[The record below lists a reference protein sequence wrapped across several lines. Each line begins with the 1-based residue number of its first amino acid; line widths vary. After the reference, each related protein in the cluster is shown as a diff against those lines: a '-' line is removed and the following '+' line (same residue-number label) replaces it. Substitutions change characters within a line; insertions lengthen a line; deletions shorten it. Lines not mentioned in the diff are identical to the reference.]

1 MTKSLTWLNLCK
13 LSSRGFWS
21 GVSGFNI
28 YPCCQGFEK
37 FDFSWFDCLLLEEEE
52 KERRERSMKRSSR
65 QKELV
70 KDERMRAMLVDKE
83 EKNKEMANKEER
95 TRLPT
100 WRRGSPASPPHHQY
114 HQSQSSSGGG
124 NRNGDE
130 VDNMIATV
138 QDLLR
143 PAWPTHFASF
153 IKRSSYI
160 NHAFNHPWTWMT
172 ALPFTFF

>member
-70 KDERMRAMLVDKE
+70 KDERMREKLVDKE
-83 EKNKEMANKEER
+83 EKNQEMANKEER

>member
-1 MTKSLTWLNLCK
+1 MCK
-13 LSSRGFWS
+13 LFSRGFWS
-21 GVSGFNI
+21 GVSRLNI
-28 YPCCQGFEK
+28 YPCCPGFYWL
-37 FDFSWFDCLLLEEEE
+37 DFSLFDCLLLEEEE

-70 KDERMRAMLVDKE
+70 KDGKIREELVDKE
-83 EKNKEMANKEER
+83 EKNKELVNKEER

-143 PAWPTHFASF
+143 PA
-153 IKRSSYI
+153 
-160 NHAFNHPWTWMT
+160 
-172 ALPFTFF
+172 